1 MATTKLV
8 PLKPALLIEG
18 EKRHLVITDTHI
30 GFEANFAHNKI
41 FVGKNT
47 ILNEMLG
54 DIFSIVESYKPD
66 DIILLGDVKSGIE
79 RITKN
84 EWNDVPKFL
93 QELQE
98 KIDVIIIPGN
108 HDANIQKLIPE
119 GVNLTNSTGMV
130 IENILLTHGHVMPSE
145 NVSYVDKII
154 IGHVHPVFFDENSV
168 LNGKQVWV
176 SIKAKKDNIFPSRV
190 GQVEIIIVP
199 SFNRYF
205 YATKKKHY
213 KKSISPIIEKLKFN
227 ITAKIATLDGI
238 IIGDESHLHQI
249 I

>member
-1 MATTKLV
+1 MATTRLI

-30 GFEANFAHNKI
+30 GFEANFALNKI

-47 ILNEMLG
+47 ILNEMLE
-54 DIFSIVESYKPD
+54 DIFSLIDSHRPD

-93 QELQE
+93 EKLQE
-98 KIDVIIIPGN
+98 KIDVIIVPGN
-108 HDANIQKLIPE
+108 HDANIQRLIPD
-119 GVNLTNSTGMV
+119 GVNLTNSTGIV

-154 IGHVHPVFFDENSV
+154 IGHLHPVFFDEDSV

-176 SIKAKKDNIFPSRV
+176 SIKAEKASIFPSRD
-190 GQVEIIIVP
+190 GQIEIIIVP

-205 YATKKKHY
+205 YATKKKY
-213 KKSISPIIEKLKFN
+213 YRKSISPIIEKLKSN

-238 IIGDESHLHQI
+238 IIGDESHLRQI

>member
-1 MATTKLV
+1 MATTRLV

-18 EKRHLVITDTHI
+18 EKRHLVVTDTHI
-30 GFEANFAHNKI
+30 GFEAKFAHNKI

-47 ILNEMLG
+47 ILNEMLE
-54 DIFSIVESYKPD
+54 DIFSLIESYRPD

-79 RITKN
+79 QITKN

-98 KIDVIIIPGN
+98 KTDVIIIPGN
-108 HDANIQKLIPE
+108 HDANIQKLIPDS
-119 GVNLTNSTGMV
+119 VNLTNSTGMV

-176 SIKAKKDNIFPSRV
+176 SIKAEKGSIFPSRT
-190 GQVEIIIVP
+190 GQIEIIIIP

-213 KKSISPIIEKLKFN
+213 KKSTSPIIEKLKSN

-238 IIGDESHLHQI
+238 IIGDESHLRQI